1 MNINRRTASS
11 VVFLATVVALAAV
24 VHAADSSAK
33 ENGAAKEK
41 ELIEKLR
48 SDAPAADKAI
58 ACKELAVWGSSLAV
72 PELAPLLGDERMAS
86 WSRIALEAIPGPEA
100 GEALRKAMD
109 SLKGRLLIGTIN
121 SIGVRRDDGAVEPLT
136 VRLQDPD
143 TDVAS
148 AAAVALGRIGNAA
161 ATKTL
166 RGSLAGAPA
175 KVRTAVAEGCIL
187 CAERL
192 MTEGKTNEAVE
203 IYDEVRKAEVPKQ
216 KVLEAT
222 RGAILARKSEGIPL
236 LIEQLRS
243 EDRGFFR
250 LGLST
255 ARELAGRE
263 VADALAAELTRATPD
278 RAALLLAAFADL
290 SDSVPPAVL
299 AVAKSGPKPVRIAAI
314 GVVGRLG
321 DASSLSTLLE
331 IAGETDTE
339 VAQTAKTALTGLPGE
354 KINADLVTRLAKADG
369 KTLAV
374 LIELVGQRRIDATPA
389 LVKAV
394 DHPDAAV
401 RGAALTALGA
411 TVGAKDLPVLVSQVV
426 SPQNSKDAEVAQKA
440 LRSACVRMPD
450 REACAAELVAA
461 MSKAPA
467 PAKPI
472 LLEILGEMGGAKAL
486 ATIGAAVKG
495 SDPELQD
502 TGSRVLGEWMTLD
515 AAPVL
520 LDLAKTAPSDKY
532 QVRALRGYI
541 RLARQ
546 FSKSDKERAEMC
558 QSALDASG
566 RAAEQQLVLT
576 VLEKYPSSD
585 GLTVVMKA
593 RQVPAL
599 KEDSARVAL
608 AIIQKLGTKAGDA
621 RELLAR
627 LGLDPMKVEI
637 IKAEY
642 GAGAKQKDV
651 TETLKQHAGDM
662 PLISLPS
669 PSYSASFGGD
679 PAPGTV
685 KQLKVQY
692 RINGKAG
699 EASFPEDAIVML
711 PMPK

>member
-1 MNINRRTASS
+1 MNITRRTISS
-11 VVFLATVVALAAV
+11 VVFLATVAALAAHV
-24 VHAADSSAK
+24 QAADSQ
-33 ENGAAKEK
+33 NPAKEK

-48 SDAPAADKAI
+48 SNAPGADKAI
-58 ACKELAVWGSSLAV
+58 ACKELAVWGSPQAV
-72 PELAPLLGDERMAS
+72 PELAKLLGDEKLAS

-109 SLKGRLLIGTIN
+109 SLKGRLLVGTIN
-121 SIGVRRDDGAVEPLT
+121 SIGVRRDEGAVEPLT
-136 VRLQDPD
+136 VILKDPE

-166 RGSLAGAPA
+166 RASLAGAPA

-187 CAERL
+187 CAERR
-192 MTEGKTNEAVE
+192 MAEGKADEAVE

-222 RGAILARKSEGIPL
+222 RGAILARKSQGIPL
-236 LIEQLRS
+236 LIDQFRS
-243 EDRGFFR
+243 EDRASFR

-255 ARELAGRE
+255 AREVAGRE
-263 VADALAAELTRATPD
+263 VADALAGEVIRATPE

-299 AVAKSGPKPVRIAAI
+299 EVAKSGPKPVRIAAI

-331 IAGETDTE
+331 IAGESDAE
-339 VAQTAKTALTGLPGE
+339 LAQAAKAALAGLPGE
-354 KINADLVTRLAKADG
+354 KINGELLARLPKAES

-374 LIELVGQRRIDATPA
+374 LIELIGQRRIDAVPD

-426 SPQNSKDAEVAQKA
+426 SPQNSNDAEVARKA
-440 LRSACVRMPD
+440 LRAASVRMPD

-467 PAKPI
+467 PAKPV
-472 LLEILGEMGGAKAL
+472 LLEILGEMGGARAL
-486 ATIGAAVKG
+486 ATIGDAVKG
-495 SDPELQD
+495 SDPVLQD

-558 QSALDASG
+558 QQALDASG

-576 VLEKYPSSD
+576 VLEKYPSPEA
-585 GLTVVMKA
+585 LQVVIKA
-593 RQVPAL
+593 KQVPAL
-599 KEDSARVAL
+599 KEESTRVAL
-608 AIIQKLGTKAGDA
+608 AIIQKLGAKAGDT
-621 RELLAR
+621 RELLAKI
-627 LGLDPMKVEI
+627 GLDPMKVEI

-642 GAGAKQKDV
+642 GAGDKQKDV
-651 TETLKQHAGDM
+651 TETLKQHAGDL
-662 PLISLPS
+662 PLITLPS

-679 PAPGTV
+679 PVPGTV

-699 EASFPEDAIVML
+699 EASFAEDAIVML

>member
-1 MNINRRTASS
+1 MNNTRQSTSS
-11 VVFLATVVALAAV
+11 VVLLAAFVVMAALA
-24 VHAADSSAK
+24 HAADRQ
-33 ENGAAKEK
+33 NAAKEK
-41 ELIEKLR
+41 ELIETLR
-48 SDAPAADKAI
+48 SDSPAAEKAI
-58 ACKELAVWGSSLAV
+58 ACKQLAVYGSPQAV
-72 PELAPLLGDERMAS
+72 PELARLLTDERLAS

-100 GEALRKAMD
+100 DEALRKAMD

-121 SIGVRRDDGAVEPLT
+121 SIGVRRDHGAVDPLT
-136 VRLQDPD
+136 VQLQDPD
-143 TDVAS
+143 ADVAS

-166 RGSLAGAPA
+166 RGSLVGAPA

-192 MTEGKTNEAVE
+192 MAEGKTNEAVE
-203 IYDEVRKAEVPKQ
+203 IYDEVRRADVPKQ
-216 KVLEAT
+216 KILEAT
-222 RGAILARKSEGIPL
+222 RGAILARKSDGIPL

-243 EDRGFFR
+243 ADKGFFQI
-250 LGLST
+250 GLNTS
-255 ARELAGRE
+255 RELPGRE
-263 VADALAAELTRATPD
+263 VADALAAELARTTPD
-278 RAALLLAAFADL
+278 RAALLLVAFADRN
-290 SDSVPPAVL
+290 DSIVPPAVL
-299 AVAKSGPKPVRIAAI
+299 AVAKSGPKQVRIAAI

-331 IAGETDTE
+331 IATETDAE
-339 VAQTAKTALTGLPGE
+339 LAQTAKTALAGLPGE
-354 KINADLVTRLAKADG
+354 KINAEVVARLAKAEG
-369 KTLAV
+369 KTLPV

-394 DHPDAAV
+394 DDPDAAI
-401 RGAALTALGA
+401 RRAALTALGA
-411 TVGAKDLPVLVSQVV
+411 TVGAKELSVLVSQVV
-426 SPQNSKDAEVAQKA
+426 SPKNPDDAQVAQKA
-440 LRSACVRMPD
+440 LRVACIRMPD
-450 REACAAELVAA
+450 REECAAELAAA
-461 MSKAPA
+461 MPRASVSTRS
-467 PAKPI
+467 I

-502 TGSRVLGEWMTLD
+502 TGSRVLGEWMTVD
-515 AAPVL
+515 AAPLL

-546 FSKSDKERAEMC
+546 FSMPDQQRAEMC
-558 QSALDASG
+558 QNALDASS

-576 VLEKYPSSD
+576 VLERYPSPD
-585 GLTVVMKA
+585 TLKVAIKA

-599 KEDSARVAL
+599 KEDATRVTL
-608 AIIQKLGTKAGDA
+608 VIIQKLGDKAGDVRA
-621 RELLAR
+621 LLAKI
-627 LGLDPMKVEI
+627 GLDPVKVEI

-642 GAGAKQKDV
+642 GAGTKQKDV
-651 TETLKQHAGDM
+651 TEALQQHVRDL
-662 PLISLPS
+662 PLITLPS

-679 PAPGTV
+679 PVPGTA